1 MPLAAL
7 LARLD
12 APALA
17 DTFLTRLPQ
26 EARDALLGEAVLLE
40 IRRRQVIFSSTERPR
55 AGFMVRGL
63 ARTFLTARD
72 RRQLTLRY
80 LREGDF
86 VGSVAGPSSERAP
99 VSVAAVTDCLVVEV
113 QVGTLLEL
121 VQADARV
128 GAALL
133 AEITF
138 RLQDGFAALAA
149 NTLGSMHERVAWHL
163 LDLAVESPTDG
174 RFVASVTQQHL
185 ADNIGTAREVVARVL
200 RELREA
206 GIVTTAKGQLE
217 ITDPVRLAAIA
228 GRKDMRPS

>member
-12 APALA
+12 TPALA
-17 DTFLTRLPQ
+17 DTFLTGLPA
-26 EARDALLGEAVLLE
+26 EARDALLEESTLLE
-40 IRRRQVIFSSTERPR
+40 VRRRQVIFNSAERPR
-55 AGFMVRGL
+55 AGFMIRGL
-63 ARTFLTARD
+63 ARTFLAARD
-72 RRQLTLRY
+72 GRQLTLRY

-86 VGSVAGPSSERAP
+86 VGSVAGRTTDRAP
-99 VSVAAVTDCLVVEV
+99 VSVAAVTDCLLVEV
-113 QVGTLLEL
+113 QIGTLLDL
-121 VQADARV
+121 VQSDARV

-133 AEITF
+133 AEITL

-163 LDLAVESPTDG
+163 LDLAEATPTGG
-174 RFVASVTQQHL
+174 RFVVSLTQQHL
-185 ADNIGTAREVVARVL
+185 ADNVGTAREVVARVL

-206 GIVTTAKGQLE
+206 GIVTTTKGELE

-228 GRKDMRPS
+228 GRKDVRSS

>member
-12 APALA
+12 SPALA

-26 EARDALLGEAVLLE
+26 EARDALLGEALLLE

-72 RRQLTLRY
+72 GRQLTLRY

-99 VSVAAVTDCLVVEV
+99 VSVAAVTDCLLVEV
-113 QVGTLLEL
+113 QVGTLLEF

-174 RFVASVTQQHL
+174 RVVASVTQQHL

-206 GIVTTAKGQLE
+206 GIVITAKGQLE

-228 GRKDMRPS
+228 GRKDMRSS

>member
-1 MPLAAL
+1 M
-7 LARLD
+7 
-12 APALA
+12 
-17 DTFLTRLPQ
+17 
-26 EARDALLGEAVLLE
+26 
-40 IRRRQVIFSSTERPR
+40 
-55 AGFMVRGL
+55 
-63 ARTFLTARD
+63 
-72 RRQLTLRY
+72 
-80 LREGDF
+80 
-86 VGSVAGPSSERAP
+86 
-99 VSVAAVTDCLVVEV
+99 
-113 QVGTLLEL
+113 
-121 VQADARV
+121 